1 MRLRR
6 ATAHLRPMDDS
17 RHKPFPL
24 LRDREQRLLL
34 ESALL
39 GVVGALSAQLFMWM
53 LRWCNRILL
62 TGIAGYTPPAA
73 ESSPSHAIVGPH
85 HLWLIPVATTVGGL
99 ISGFLVFRYAP
110 EAEGHGTDTVVDAF
124 HRRESIIRNRVPP
137 IKMIASAITIGSGG
151 AAGREGP
158 IALITAG
165 LASVYSRLVHHSEE
179 DRRILLLAGMAAG
192 LAAIF
197 RTPMGTAV
205 FAIEVLYGRM
215 EFEVGALLY
224 TMLAS
229 AVAYTVNGA
238 FVGFQPLFRVPGIRT
253 PVLHDYG
260 AYAALG
266 IAAGLVAIALP
277 VVFYRVRD
285 AFRRLPIP
293 LWTKPAA
300 GGLLV
305 GLIALALPQ
314 VLGGGYGWIQLAI
327 DGRIAL
333 RILALLILAK
343 MAAFALTVGSG
354 GSGGVF
360 APSLFIGAMLGG
372 VFAVLFHQAPAIF
385 AVVGMAAVFG
395 AAARVPIATMLMVTE
410 MAGGYHLLVPAGL
423 AVMMA
428 YLLQVRL
435 SAHLSYRSLY
445 EGQVPTRSDSPA
457 HYLEHIQIALSLL
470 GRRNLPLA
478 DKLGHLD
485 LLRLLRSRIRFDL
498 PGGREIAMG
507 SIEPDSPVAGHKVGD
522 LYRRLSQFDFEI
534 VSIMRREHVLL
545 PHSETLLE
553 AGDHLVLIVSPQ
565 AREPLAALVTP
576 TSEEEKGG
584 VQLEPASP
592 TSARG
597 EL

>member
-1 MRLRR
+1 
-6 ATAHLRPMDDS
+6 MDDS
-17 RHKPFPL
+17 RHKPFLL

-39 GVVGALSAQLFMWM
+39 GVAGALSAQLFMWM
-53 LRWCNRILL
+53 LHWCNRIFL
-62 TGIAGYTPPAA
+62 TGIAGYTPPGA
-73 ESSPSHAIVGPH
+73 SSGPSHQIIGPH
-85 HLWLIPVATTVGGL
+85 ALWLVPVATTVGGL
-99 ISGFLVFRYAP
+99 LSGFLVFHYAP
-110 EAEGHGTDTVVDAF
+110 EAEGHGTDTAVDAF
-124 HRRESIIRNRVPP
+124 HRREAVIRNRVPP

-165 LASVYSRLVHHSEE
+165 VASAYARLVHHSDE

-229 AVAYTVNGA
+229 AVAYTVNGV
-238 FVGFQPLFRVPGIRT
+238 FVGFQPLFHVPAIHT
-253 PVLHDYG
+253 PVLRDYAG
-260 AYAALG
+260 YAALG
-266 IAAGLVAIALP
+266 IAAGLVGSALP
-277 VVFYRVRD
+277 VVFYKVRD

-293 LWTKPAA
+293 LWTRPAM

-327 DGRIAL
+327 DGHIAL
-333 RILALLILAK
+333 RILAVLVFAK

-372 VFAVLFHQAPAIF
+372 VFAVLFHQTPAIF
-385 AVVGMAAVFG
+385 AIVGMAAVFG
-395 AAARVPIATMLMVTE
+395 SAARVPIATMLMVTE

-423 AVMMA
+423 AVMAA

-435 SAHLSYRSLY
+435 SKHLPYRSLY
-445 EGQVPTRSDSPA
+445 EGQVPTRRDSPA
-457 HYLEHIQIALSLL
+457 HYLEHIQIALNLL
-470 GRRNLPLA
+470 GRRDLPLG

-498 PGGREIAMG
+498 PGGRELSMG
-507 SIEPDSPVAGHKVGD
+507 VIQPDSPIAGKKVRD
-522 LYRRLSQFDFEI
+522 LYQRLRQFDFEI
-534 VSIMRREHVLL
+534 FTIMRREHVLL
-545 PHSETLLE
+545 PHSETVLE
-553 AGDHLVLIVSPQ
+553 AGDHLVMIVSPA
-565 AREPLAALVTP
+565 AREPLAALVAP
-576 TSEEEKGG
+576 VSEEEGG
-584 VQLEPASP
+584 VQVEAASP
-592 TSARG
+592 TATRG
-597 EL
+597 GEV